1 MVFSDSFKKNIIF
14 LLIISKILCQKL
26 SLDNLGGWGEKP
38 IPSSSDLYHRILET
52 TQKYIVSEGY
62 TLDETDIIPFGL
74 FKQSLNGINYRI
86 ICAVKKKTNDVPTIY
101 DILMHSSNNEI
112 KMISSKNP
120 DHSSTDLSEKA
131 KKGINNAIMKYY
143 FKNLYEIKEL
153 NIEYEYHNFDGI
165 NNYAVYDVS
174 VQLGNKNESVNKR
187 VLIVYRSDRTFTVE
201 EEMNKTQ

>member
-38 IPSSSDLYHRILET
+38 IPTSSDLYHRILET

-101 DILMHSSNNEI
+101 DILMHS
-112 KMISSKNP
+112 
-120 DHSSTDLSEKA
+120 
-131 KKGINNAIMKYY
+131 YY
-143 FKNLYEIKEL
+143 
-153 NIEYEYHNFDGI
+153 
-165 NNYAVYDVS
+165 
-174 VQLGNKNESVNKR
+174 
-187 VLIVYRSDRTFTVE
+187 TF
-201 EEMNKTQ
+201 